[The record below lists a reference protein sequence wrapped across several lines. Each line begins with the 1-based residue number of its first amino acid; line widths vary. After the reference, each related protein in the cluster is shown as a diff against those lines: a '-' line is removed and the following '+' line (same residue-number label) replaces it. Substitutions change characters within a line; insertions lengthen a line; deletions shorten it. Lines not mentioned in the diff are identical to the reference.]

1 MRRPRR
7 SGDVRRLR
15 RRCRIAA
22 GLLILWSWSA
32 QAAPQG
38 ATPAPVAAPALRQ
51 RPAVLVIFGDDPSQP
66 WIQPM
71 SDAISRVLYG
81 RGAESPEPYYEYLD
95 AARFPD
101 RAHRDL
107 FRDTIRRKYG
117 DLRFSL
123 IIPVAG
129 VAMGFVN
136 DVRDEL
142 WPGVPV
148 LFTRYNAN
156 QPLGVPVREHDLVL
170 GFEFSLQAALETIK
184 AVVPGTTHVAVVWD
198 EDMAGSGQTTGA
210 ASEFRRLDLQAID
223 LNGLPLDDLV
233 SRLGRLPE
241 HAVVLLGVSGG
252 QLDSAHWMNP
262 AWPLCEVASRAAN
275 RPTFML
281 GAHFLGCGIVG
292 GLLRDFSSIG
302 RIVGERALS
311 ALAGRQL
318 PAEVIPLSEFTEPAF
333 DARQLD
339 RWHIDED
346 RLPAGSVVRFR
357 QPSLWRDF
365 RLQVFGTVGAIGVL
379 SALVGWLLY
388 ERRGRR
394 EAERDSRRS
403 LAMAAH
409 AGRAAT
415 MSALTG
421 SIGHELSQP
430 LGSIRLNAE
439 AADQLIA
446 SNRATPEELRDIL
459 RDIGRED
466 ERATRIIERLRAM
479 VKKQQDIDKRPL
491 DVCAVVRESL
501 AILAHDASARHVQ
514 IDCRLPSTPCLIL
527 GDQVLLQQVMINL
540 MLNAFDAMA
549 NADGSAERRI
559 LIEAALRAAVVDI
572 SIRDTGPGVPVELNG
587 RLFEP
592 FVTTKPNGLGLGLSI
607 VSSIVA
613 AHGGTIGSHNAAE
626 GGAVFCVTLP
636 QQKTA

>member
-1 MRRPRR
+1 
-7 SGDVRRLR
+7 
-15 RRCRIAA
+15 
-22 GLLILWSWSA
+22 
-32 QAAPQG
+32 
-38 ATPAPVAAPALRQ
+38 
-51 RPAVLVIFGDDPSQP
+51 
-66 WIQPM
+66 M
-71 SDAISRVLYG
+71 SDAIGRVLYG

-95 AARFPD
+95 AVRFPD

-117 DLRFSL
+117 DIRFGL
-123 IIPVAG
+123 IVPVAG
-129 VAMGFVN
+129 TAMRFVD

-156 QPLGVPVREHDLVL
+156 QALAVAVREHDLVL
-170 GFEFSLQAALETIK
+170 GFEFSLRAALDTIK
-184 AVVPGTTHVAVVWD
+184 AVVPGTTHVAIAWD
-198 EDMAGSGQTTGA
+198 EDMAGSGQTPDA
-210 ASEFRRLDLQAID
+210 AAEFRRLDLQAID

-241 HAVVLLGVSGG
+241 HTVVLLGVGGG
-252 QLDSAHWMNP
+252 QLDAAHWMNP

-275 RPTFML
+275 RPAFML
-281 GAHFLGCGIVG
+281 GAHFLGCGVVG
-292 GLLRDFSSIG
+292 GLLRDFSAIG
-302 RIVGERALS
+302 RIVGERALL

-318 PAEVIPLSEFTEPAF
+318 PDEVIPLAGFTEQAF
-333 DARQLD
+333 DARQLE
-339 RWHIDED
+339 RWHIDEG

-365 RLQVFGTVGAIGVL
+365 RLQVLGTAGAIGVL
-379 SALVGWLLY
+379 AALLGWLLY
-388 ERRGRR
+388 ERRGRH

-403 LAMAAH
+403 LAIAAH
-409 AGRAAT
+409 ADRAVT
-415 MSALTG
+415 MTALTG

-430 LGSIRLNAE
+430 LGAIRLNAE

-466 ERATRIIERLRAM
+466 ERATQIIERLRAM
-479 VKKQQDIDKRPL
+479 MKRRDIDKRPL
-491 DVCAVVRESL
+491 DVFAVVRESL
-501 AILAHDASARHVQ
+501 ALLAHDASARRVR
-514 IDCRLPSTPCLIL
+514 IDCRLPSAACFVL

-540 MLNAFDAMA
+540 VLNALDATA
-549 NADGSAERRI
+549 LTDASADRRI
-559 LIEAALRAAVVDI
+559 LIEAVLRAAVVEI
-572 SIRDTGPGVPVELNG
+572 SVRDSGPGIPVHLNG

-607 VSSIVA
+607 VSSIVS

-636 QQKTA
+636 HAKTA

>member
-1 MRRPRR
+1 
-7 SGDVRRLR
+7 
-15 RRCRIAA
+15 
-22 GLLILWSWSA
+22 
-32 QAAPQG
+32 
-38 ATPAPVAAPALRQ
+38 
-51 RPAVLVIFGDDPSQP
+51 VLVIFGDDPSQP

-95 AARFPD
+95 AVRFPD

-107 FRDTIRRKYG
+107 FRDTIRRKYASI
-117 DLRFSL
+117 RFSL

-136 DVRDEL
+136 DLRDEL

-156 QPLGVPVREHDLVL
+156 QPLAVAVREHDLVL
-170 GFEFSLQAALETIK
+170 GFEFSLQAALDTIK
-184 AVVPGTTHVAVVWD
+184 AVVPGTTHVAVAWD
-198 EDMAGSGQTTGA
+198 EDMAGRGQTSEA
-210 ASEFRRLDLQAID
+210 AAEFRRRDLQTID

-241 HAVVLLGVSGG
+241 HTVVLLGVSGG
-252 QLDSAHWMNP
+252 QLDAAHWMNP
-262 AWPLCEVASRAAN
+262 AWPLCEVASKAAN
-275 RPTFML
+275 QPTFML
-281 GAHFLGCGIVG
+281 GAHFLGCGVVG
-292 GLLRDFSSIG
+292 GLLRDFSAIG

-311 ALAGRQL
+311 ALAGRQ
-318 PAEVIPLSEFTEPAF
+318 ARDEVIPLAAFTERAF
-333 DARQLD
+333 DARQLE
-339 RWHIDED
+339 RWHISER

-365 RLQVFGTVGAIGVL
+365 RLEVFGTAGAIGVL

-388 ERRGRR
+388 ERRGRH

-415 MSALTG
+415 MAALTG

-446 SNRATPEELRDIL
+446 SNRATPQELRDIL

-479 VKKQQDIDKRPL
+479 VRKQQDIDKRPI
-491 DVCAVVRESL
+491 DVFAIVRESL
-501 AILAHDASARHVQ
+501 AILAHDASARHVR
-514 IDCRLPSTPCLIL
+514 IDCRLPSTPCLML
-527 GDQVLLQQVMINL
+527 GDHVLLQQVMINL
-540 MLNAFDAMA
+540 LLNAFDAMA
-549 NADGSAERRI
+549 TPDASADRRI
-559 LIEAALRAAVVDI
+559 LIEAVLRTGAVEI
-572 SIRDTGPGVPVELNG
+572 SVRDSGPGVPAQLNG

-613 AHGGTIGSHNAAE
+613 AHGGTIAAHNAAE
-626 GGAVFCVTLP
+626 GGAVFRVTLP
-636 QQKTA
+636 HARTA

>member
-1 MRRPRR
+1 MRR
-7 SGDVRRLR
+7 SGDVGRLR
-15 RRCRIAA
+15 RRFRI
-22 GLLILWSWSA
+22 GVCLLILWSWPTH
-32 QAAPQG
+32 AAPRE
-38 ATPAPVAAPALRQ
+38 APPARVAAPTVHQ

-71 SDAISRVLYG
+71 SDAISRVLHG

-95 AARFPD
+95 AVRFPD

-107 FRDTIRRKYG
+107 FRDTIRRKYA
-117 DLRFSL
+117 DIRFSL
-123 IIPVAG
+123 IVPVAG
-129 VAMGFVN
+129 TAMGFVN
-136 DVRDEL
+136 EVRDEL

-156 QPLGVPVREHDLVL
+156 QRLAVPVREHDMVL
-170 GFEFSLQAALETIK
+170 GFEFSLQAALDTIK
-184 AVVPGTTHVAVVWD
+184 AVVPGTTHVAIAWD
-198 EDMAGSGQTTGA
+198 EDMAGSGQTSEVA
-210 ASEFRRLDLQAID
+210 AEFRRLDLQTID
-223 LNGLPLDDLV
+223 LNGLALNDLV
-233 SRLGRLPE
+233 SRLGRLPD

-252 QLDSAHWMNP
+252 QLDSGHWMNP
-262 AWPLCEVASRAAN
+262 AWPLCEVASSAAN

-292 GLLRDFSSIG
+292 GLLRDFSAIG

-311 ALAGRQL
+311 ALAGKQSSD
-318 PAEVIPLSEFTEPAF
+318 EVIPLGAFTERAF
-333 DARQLD
+333 DARQLA
-339 RWHIDED
+339 RWNIDEG

-365 RLQVFGTVGAIGVL
+365 RLQVFGTALAIGVL
-379 SALVGWLLY
+379 MALVGWLLY
-388 ERRGRR
+388 ERRGRHQ
-394 EAERDSRRS
+394 AERDSRRS

-409 AGRAAT
+409 ADRAVT
-415 MSALTG
+415 MTALTG
-421 SIGHELSQP
+421 SLGHELSQP

-446 SNRATPEELRDIL
+446 SNRATPEGLRDIL

-466 ERATRIIERLRAM
+466 ERATQIIERLRTM
-479 VKKQQDIDKRPL
+479 VKKNQEIDKRPL
-491 DVCAVVRESL
+491 DVFAVVRESL
-501 AILAHDASARHVQ
+501 AIVAQDALARQVR
-514 IDCRLPSTPCLIL
+514 IDCRLPSTPCLVL

-540 MLNAFDAMA
+540 FLNAFDAMSDTDA
-549 NADGSAERRI
+549 SADRRVG
-559 LIEAALRAAVVDI
+559 IETALRAGVVDI
-572 SIRDTGPGVPVELNG
+572 SVRDSGPGVPAQLNG

-636 QQKTA
+636 QA